1 MWEERGMSENSII
14 PKELFQPAADVA
26 NNLINKISDAVG
38 YIVEPRGKRKDKEE
52 AVAFLTEK
60 IRNDSEMPPLVKAA
74 AISNVRQM
82 IQKYS
87 NQNDIINLAMQQLN
101 TNAQPEKV
109 DNDWIA
115 DFLDK
120 AQNISKD
127 EMQKIF
133 ARILAKECE
142 QKGSISKQL
151 INILSII
158 DSDLAD
164 AFKRLCKYLVL
175 IKFINKETN
184 EEEEEAQIIIGRVSK
199 LEENHMNLQYMEIVE
214 LSNIGLISFV
224 SSGEYTKI
232 VSITEFVYG
241 PFSYKVKSIPPDGY
255 LIGQVALTTAG
266 AELASI
272 FVREYE
278 LEYIPVLD
286 NFFKVRGY
294 EVEKEYDM

>member
-1 MWEERGMSENSII
+1 MSENSII
-14 PKELFQPAADVA
+14 PNELFQPAADVA

-60 IRNDSEMPPLVKAA
+60 IRNDLEMPPLAKAA

-115 DFLDK
+115 NFFDK

-142 QKGSISKQL
+142 KEGSISKQL

-158 DSDLAD
+158 DSDLAN

-175 IKFINKETN
+175 IKFKNKETN
-184 EEEEEAQIIIGRVSK
+184 KEGEDVQIIIGKVSK
-199 LEENHMNLQYMEIVE
+199 LEENHINLKYMEIEE
-214 LSNIGLISFV
+214 LSNIGLIRFV
-224 SSGEYTKI
+224 STGEYVKRDL
-232 VSITEFVYG
+232 ITEFVYG
-241 PFSYKVKSIPPDGY
+241 PFSYKVKNIPPKGY
-255 LIGQVALTTAG
+255 LIGQVDLTTAG

-278 LEYIPVLD
+278 LEYIPALD
-286 NFFKVRGY
+286 DFFKVRGY

>member
-1 MWEERGMSENSII
+1 MSENSII
-14 PKELFQPAADVA
+14 PNELFQPAADVV
-26 NNLINKISDAVG
+26 NNLINKISDAIG

-60 IRNDSEMPPLVKAA
+60 IRNDSEMPPLAKAA
-74 AISNVRQM
+74 AISNVCQM

-101 TNAQPEKV
+101 TNAQPEKI
-109 DNDWIA
+109 DNDWITE
-115 DFLDK
+115 FLDK

-133 ARILAKECE
+133 ARILVKECE
-142 QKGSISKQL
+142 QEGSISKQL

-158 DSDLAD
+158 DSDLAN
-164 AFKRLCKYLVL
+164 AFKRLCKYLVS
-175 IKFINKETN
+175 IKFKNKETN
-184 EEEEEAQIIIGRVSK
+184 KEGEDVQIIIGKVSK
-199 LEENHMNLQYMEIVE
+199 LEENHINLKYMEIEE
-214 LSNIGLISFV
+214 LSNIGLIRFV
-224 SSGEYTKI
+224 SIGEYVK
-232 VSITEFVYG
+232 SDLITEFVYG
-241 PFSYKVKSIPPDGY
+241 PFSYKVKNIPPDGY
-255 LIGQVALTTAG
+255 LVGQVDLTTAG

-278 LEYIPVLD
+278 LEYIPTLD
-286 NFFKVRGY
+286 DFFKIRGY

>member
-1 MWEERGMSENSII
+1 MSENSII
-14 PKELFQPAADVA
+14 PNELFQPAADVV
-26 NNLINKISDAVG
+26 NNLINKISDAIG

-60 IRNDSEMPPLVKAA
+60 IRNDSEMPPLAKAA

-101 TNAQPEKV
+101 TNAQPEKI
-109 DNDWIA
+109 DNGWITE
-115 DFLDK
+115 FLDK

-133 ARILAKECE
+133 ARILVKECE
-142 QKGSISKQL
+142 QEGSISKQL

-158 DSDLAD
+158 DSDLAN
-164 AFKRLCKYLVL
+164 AFKRLCKYLVF
-175 IKFINKETN
+175 IKFKNKETN
-184 EEEEEAQIIIGRVSK
+184 KEGENVQIIIGKVSK
-199 LEENHMNLQYMEIVE
+199 LEEDHINLKYMEIEE
-214 LSNIGLISFV
+214 LSNIGLIRFV
-224 SSGEYTKI
+224 SIGEYVK
-232 VSITEFVYG
+232 SDLITEFVYG
-241 PFSYKVKSIPPDGY
+241 PFSYKVKNIPPNGY
-255 LIGQVALTTAG
+255 LVGQVDLTTAG

-278 LEYIPVLD
+278 LEYIPTLD
-286 NFFKVRGY
+286 DFFKIRGY